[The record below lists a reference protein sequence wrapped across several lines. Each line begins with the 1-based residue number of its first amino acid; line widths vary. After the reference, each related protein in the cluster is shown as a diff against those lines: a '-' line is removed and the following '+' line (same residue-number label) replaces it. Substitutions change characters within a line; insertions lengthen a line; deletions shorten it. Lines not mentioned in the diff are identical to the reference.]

1 MPDALVLASTFLV
14 LGIMVIFQPG
24 QFCVTPGDFGLCLTF
39 LFQSGFSSTAQQGKQ
54 GCCLL
59 PPHWAPWTLEA
70 GGAWLLPQGAGCSPS
85 GVLLG

>member
-1 MPDALVLASTFLV
+1 MPDTLVLASTVLV

-39 LFQSGFSSTAQQGKQ
+39 LFQSGFSSTAQRGKQ

-59 PPHWAPWTLEA
+59 PLSGSRSLTPHWAPWTLEA
-70 GGAWLLPQGAGCSPS
+70 GGAWLLP
-85 GVLLG
+85 